1 MRASIRGILWCM
13 GNRVILG
20 GLLAC
25 LVLLALEIGLLVV
38 SANWVALA
46 LTLTVVGGVLAA
58 LYVMARPGARQGR
71 RLR

>member
-1 MRASIRGILWCM
+1 LRMPKRGILWCM

-25 LVLLALEIGLLVV
+25 LVLLVLELGLLVV
-38 SANWVALA
+38 SGNWVALA
-46 LTLTVVGGVLAA
+46 LALTVVGGVLAA
-58 LYVMARPGARQGR
+58 MHAMGRPRDLQRR

>member
-1 MRASIRGILWCM
+1 MCM

-25 LVLLALEIGLLVV
+25 LVLLLLEIGLLVV
-38 SANWVALA
+38 SGNWAALA
-46 LTLTVVGGVLAA
+46 LTLTVVGGVLAVM
-58 LYVMARPGARQGR
+58 YVMARPRDRQRR